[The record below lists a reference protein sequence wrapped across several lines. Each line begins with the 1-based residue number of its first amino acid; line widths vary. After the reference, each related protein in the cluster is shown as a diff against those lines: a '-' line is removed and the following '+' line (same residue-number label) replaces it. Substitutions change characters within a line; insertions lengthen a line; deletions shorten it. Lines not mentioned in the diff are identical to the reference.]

1 MLKNYFRVAWR
12 NISRHKA
19 NTVINVLGL
28 ALGICACLVIWLVV
42 SYDLSFDRF
51 HPNQDRIFR
60 IVGEMQKG
68 SGETE
73 FLNSPFPDVAGI
85 QEAIPGFESKAG
97 LIYYDA
103 GISIPNGKNPPKK
116 FENRIPG
123 SHSATAIITW
133 PAYFDIFK
141 YQWLEGSSESLRE
154 PFRVV
159 LSEKRA
165 KTYFGDIPLESM
177 IGKTVIYEDSLKL
190 TVSGIVKDWAE
201 NTDFGYTDFISI
213 STVTNSFLKSNYPH
227 ADWSSLRPHNAMA
240 FVKLSPGVSGQAIE
254 KSLDRYVQDH
264 VRIHDPG
271 ARLRM
276 FLQPLTEI
284 HFTKQFRRGD
294 DGDDFRKAHLPT
306 LYTLMSIAIFIL
318 IIAAVNFIN
327 LSTAQ
332 SISRAKEIGVRKVLG
347 GNKSNISIQFLI
359 ETLMLTLFAVLLSI
373 LLVNP
378 MLSIFKEYLPEGVVF
393 EPLKLSSMIFLLSVT
408 VITTLLAGFYPSR
421 VLASYLPSV
430 TLRGN
435 AMHQG
440 PEKGRLRKG
449 LIVFQFSIS
458 MVFIIMAIVMSKQIN
473 FMKNSAKGF
482 NSDAIITISKWGD
495 RGGKLKSLA
504 ESIKGIPGID
514 QVIWQG
520 NPPMGFAQT
529 SGSFK
534 YKGSREI
541 QFQPIFE
548 VGDEG
553 FIPFYQMKIV
563 AGRNLIH
570 GDSLKEL
577 VVNETLARTIGFDN
591 QGEVVGKTLTGLGRD
606 ERPYEIVGVV
616 ADFHQGSFH
625 DPIQPAIII
634 NENQFKYAVAI
645 KLTSSAKKAKDV
657 ADILSSVEKE
667 WKKRFPD
674 QAFNYVF
681 MNESIGWLFDQD
693 EKTAWLINV
702 AMAITI
708 FISCM
713 GLFGLGMFTA
723 RRKTKEIGIRKVL
736 GASVTN
742 IAAMLTHE
750 FVILILISM
759 LIAVPVAFYFMHQW
773 LQDFVYRTN
782 LSWWVFGLAGI
793 LAILIALITVGFQA
807 IKAAIANPVASLRSE

>member
-1 MLKNYFRVAWR
+1 MLRNYFLIAWR
-12 NISRHKA
+12 NISRHKV

-51 HPNQDRIFR
+51 HPDQERIFR

-68 SGETE
+68 SGESE
-73 FLNSPFPDVAGI
+73 FINSPFSDVAGI
-85 QEAIPGFESKAG
+85 QQDITGFESKAG
-97 LIYYDA
+97 VIYYDA
-103 GISIPNGKNPPKK
+103 DISIPDGKNPLKK

-123 SHSATAIITW
+123 SHSSNAIITW
-133 PAYFDIFK
+133 PEYFDIFK
-141 YQWLEGSSESLRE
+141 YQWLQGNSQSLKD
-154 PFRVV
+154 PLKVV

-165 KTYFGDIPLESM
+165 RTYFGNLPLENI

-190 TVSGIVKDWAE
+190 TVSGIVKDWTE

-213 STVTNSFLKSNYPH
+213 STVTSSFLKSRYPR
-227 ADWSSLRPHNAMA
+227 ADWSSLRPHNGSA
-240 FVKLSPGVSGQAIE
+240 FVKLSPGVSRQAID
-254 KSLDRYVQDH
+254 KSLDRYVHDH
-264 VRIHDPG
+264 VQIHDPR
-271 ARLRM
+271 ARLSM
-276 FLQPLTEI
+276 FLQPLTDI

-306 LYTLMSIAIFIL
+306 LYTLISIAIFIL

-347 GNKSNISIQFLI
+347 SKKSNISLQFLT
-359 ETLMLTLFAVLLSI
+359 ETLILTLFAVFISI
-373 LLVNP
+373 LLVGP
-378 MLSIFKEYLPEGVVF
+378 MLSLFKGYLPEGVGF
-393 EPLKLSSMIFLLSVT
+393 EPLKLSTLIFLLGVT
-408 VITTLLAGFYPSR
+408 IITTLLAGFYPSR
-421 VLASYLPSV
+421 VLAAYLPSV
-430 TLRGN
+430 TLRGSS
-435 AMHQG
+435 MHPG
-440 PEKGRLRKG
+440 SEKGRLRKG

-458 MVFIIMAIVMSKQIN
+458 MIFIITTIVMGKQIN

-482 NSDAIITISKWGD
+482 NSDAVITISKWGD
-495 RGGKLKSLA
+495 REGKLKELA
-504 ESIKGIPGID
+504 EAIKGIPGID
-514 QVIWQG
+514 KVIWQG
-520 NPPMGFAQT
+520 NPPMGFAQM
-529 SGSFK
+529 SSSFK
-534 YKGSREI
+534 YKGKREI
-541 QFQPIFE
+541 QLQPIFE

-553 FIPFYQMKIV
+553 FIPFYQMKIL

-570 GDSLKEL
+570 GDSLREL
-577 VVNETLARTIGFDN
+577 VVNETLARTLGFDN
-591 QGEVVGKTLTGLGRD
+591 PGDVVGKTLGD
-606 ERPYEIVGVV
+606 DKPYEIVGVV

-634 NENQFKYAVAI
+634 NENQFKYTVAI
-645 KLTSSAKKAKDV
+645 KLTASEKNAKDV
-657 ADILSSVEKE
+657 RGILSKVEKE
-667 WKKRFPD
+667 WKKRFPE
-674 QAFNYVF
+674 QPFNYVF
-681 MNESIGWLFDQD
+681 MNESIGWLFGQD

-702 AMAITI
+702 AMGITI

-736 GASVTN
+736 GASISN
-742 IAAMLTHE
+742 ITAMLTRE

-759 LIAVPVAFYFMHQW
+759 LIASPVSYYFMHQW

-782 LSWWVFGLAGI
+782 LSWWIFALSGI
-793 LAILIALITVGFQA
+793 SAILIALITVSFQA